1 MSWPHSQF
9 DLDSPS
15 DRIASE
21 FLQVHFE
28 IAVAVCAE
36 VFGISVE
43 CIDGWERVSGC
54 VPAGRE
60 FGW

>member
-15 DRIASE
+15 GGIAYE

-36 VFGISVE
+36 VCGIPVE
-43 CIDGWERVSGC
+43 CIDG
-54 VPAGRE
+54 
-60 FGW
+60 